1 MPCLADDINQRRNV
15 VKVAKLLPRPLG
27 SAGTCWPPHA
37 TVPEEHEETVTAETL
52 AALLSKSKLN

>member
-27 SAGTCWPPHA
+27 SVGTVAPPHQQW
-37 TVPEEHEETVTAETL
+37 EEHEETVTAETL